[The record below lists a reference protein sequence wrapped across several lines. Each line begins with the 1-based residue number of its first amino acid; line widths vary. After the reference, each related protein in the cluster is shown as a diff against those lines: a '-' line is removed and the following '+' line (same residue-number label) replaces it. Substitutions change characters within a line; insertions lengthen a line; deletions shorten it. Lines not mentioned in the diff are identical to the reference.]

1 MGFPILKWLLDGVGR
16 NKRGGGW
23 HSRNYLINWGG
34 GEGLELVGKVC
45 EIFVTYLINAVVVA
59 IPKQGVGHCSE
70 NLK

>member
-1 MGFPILKWLLDGVGR
+1 MGSPILKWLLDGVGR

-34 GEGLELVGKVC
+34 GGLELVGKVC

>member
-1 MGFPILKWLLDGVGR
+1 MAFSELFNKLGGGGGGVG
-16 NKRGGGW
+16 
-23 HSRNYLINWGG
+23 I
-34 GEGLELVGKVC
+34 GKVC

>member
-1 MGFPILKWLLDGVGR
+1 MGSPILKWLLDGVGR

-34 GEGLELVGKVC
+34 GEGGVGIGKVC